1 MFKFIILYCIASTI
15 LPLAG
20 SLFIG
25 TMCGKVLVYNF
36 TEEKLTQMTGRHKQG
51 EKVLALAAV
60 NGKVTKNWLISS
72 IGKSTSDEQSLTNIR
87 PQDIEELPCD
97 ILLSLGSG
105 YHEVFDSHLG
115 EEGYQRVLTWCILK

>member
-1 MFKFIILYCIASTI
+1 
-15 LPLAG
+15 
-20 SLFIG
+20 
-25 TMCGKVLVYNF
+25 MCGKVLVYNF

-51 EKVLALAAV
+51 EEVLALAAV
-60 NGKVTKNWLISS
+60 NGKVSKNCLISS
-72 IGKSTSDEQSLTNIR
+72 IGKIVSNTDDQSLTDI
-87 PQDIEELPCD
+87 PQDGEDLPCN

>member
-1 MFKFIILYCIASTI
+1 
-15 LPLAG
+15 
-20 SLFIG
+20 
-25 TMCGKVLVYNF
+25 MCGRVLVYNF